1 MQYWGPS
8 EVTMRSN
15 WDFNKWSGH
24 HTVWF
29 ILYVANTGF
38 LPIGDDF
45 EVNFKWLESIKI
57 LIFYQIIIMI
67 FNEYIKLILWFI
79 SESWFEPII
88 HSKLR
93 IFAEI
98 FNFWTNFGHCRPE
111 TGRFKPILR
120 PLRSLSTLFSW
131 WYQRLSW
138 PQTQWYHFAIR

>member
-1 MQYWGPS
+1 MWSKPNNFGRILESFKIENTILRSVWGHT
-8 EVTMRSN
+8 EVTLRSN

-29 ILYVANTGF
+29 ILYVSNTSF
-38 LPIGDDF
+38 LSIGDDF

-88 HSKLR
+88 RSKLR
-93 IFAEI
+93 IFGKN

-111 TGRFKPILR
+111 TGQF
-120 PLRSLSTLFSW
+120 
-131 WYQRLSW
+131 
-138 PQTQWYHFAIR
+138 